1 MDKFSSLKPK
11 EVIDNNKDKVI
22 FSNDHLK
29 IIQYEDWSIIKEND
43 GAFCIPYLIEK
54 NQIVIRNEYIPT
66 FKYVDSQEY
75 HITLVGGSIENG
87 ESPETAMLR
96 ELEEEAG
103 IVLNEGYKL
112 DALKPLYI
120 SKGMTSK
127 YHPFIIPLNEREYS
141 TITPTGDG
149 SDVEKKSKSVNVS
162 AKFIDSVKTSDLITD
177 YLLLKLKEYMNLIE
191 K

>member
-11 EVIDNNKDKVI
+11 EVIDNDSKDKVI

-103 IVLNEGYKL
+103 IVLNENYRL
-112 DALKPLYI
+112 ELLKPLFI
-120 SKGMTSK
+120 SKGITQK
-127 YHPFIIPLNEREYS
+127 LHLYIIPLNEREY
-141 TITPTGDG
+141 TEITAVGDG
-149 SDVEKKSKSVNVS
+149 SKAEKLSRTVKVDVKYINSLN
-162 AKFIDSVKTSDLITD
+162 TSDLVTD
-177 YLLLKLKEYMNLIE
+177 YMLMKVKEYMNLL

>member
-1 MDKFSSLKPK
+1 MDKFSKIKPK
-11 EVIDNNKDKVI
+11 NEFEEGKEKILYSDDAIKVID
-22 FSNDHLK
+22 F
-29 IIQYEDWSIIKEND
+29 EDWSIIKEND

-103 IVLNEGYKL
+103 IVLNENYRL
-112 DALKPLYI
+112 EPLKPLFI
-120 SKGMTSK
+120 SKGITQK
-127 YHPFIIPLNEREYS
+127 LHLYIIPLNEREY
-141 TITPTGDG
+141 TEITAVGDG
-149 SDVEKKSKSVNVS
+149 SKAEKLSRTVKVDVKYINSLN
-162 AKFIDSVKTSDLITD
+162 TSDLVTD
-177 YLLLKLKEYMNLIE
+177 YMLMKVKEYMNLL